1 MYSKT
6 TWQSG
11 DTVTAVR
18 MNNIEN
24 GITNLPPVTLND
36 VGKYL
41 KVYVDYNNLVE
52 TDVISSQVV
61 STTALAPEAK
71 IDQSSFN
78 PFLYFTAEGATM
90 YVNNA
95 SYEVTNQ
102 NDSFTA
108 TDSSTG
114 VTYAFRYISPKASSE
129 GVYFSAYNGSSPV
142 GGRYTIRLTTLAPR
156 VYYGVSEEEYVPPAM

>member
-52 TDVISSQVV
+52 TDIISS
-61 STTALAPEAK
+61 
-71 IDQSSFN
+71 
-78 PFLYFTAEGATM
+78 
-90 YVNNA
+90 
-95 SYEVTNQ
+95 
-102 NDSFTA
+102 
-108 TDSSTG
+108 
-114 VTYAFRYISPKASSE
+114 
-129 GVYFSAYNGSSPV
+129 
-142 GGRYTIRLTTLAPR
+142 
-156 VYYGVSEEEYVPPAM
+156 